1 MLNWN
6 ALKEGKS
13 KSMQKESTK
22 RNMQAV
28 HCELNGIKFDSKG
41 ERDFYTKLVCAFGL
55 ASVNRSPTI
64 VLTPSIAENCP
75 DIKWTP
81 DFIVRHNE
89 INFFIE
95 YKGSLRK
102 TVFGNDIFMLKWSI
116 VKSYFPENAKRY
128 LCFVDDGFTPRWHVK
143 AGVIPVPGVY
153 QNRIHDA
160 GSLLSLVDSISVSSD
175 S

>member
-1 MLNWN
+1 MLNWD
-6 ALKEGKS
+6 AIKEGRNRF
-13 KSMQKESTK
+13 MQKESTK

-55 ASVNRSPTI
+55 ANVNRSPTI
-64 VLTPSIAENCP
+64 VLTDSTADNCP

-81 DFIVRHNE
+81 DFIVKHNG

-102 TVFGNDIFMLKWSI
+102 NVFGNDIFMLKWSI
-116 VKSYFPENAKRY
+116 VKSHYPHNAKRY
-128 LCFVDDGFTPRWHVK
+128 LCFVEDGFTPKWHVK
-143 AGVIPVPGVY
+143 AGLIPVPGVY
-153 QNRIHDA
+153 QNRIYDA
-160 GSLLSLVDSISVSSD
+160 GSLLALVDKISTSID
-175 S
+175 